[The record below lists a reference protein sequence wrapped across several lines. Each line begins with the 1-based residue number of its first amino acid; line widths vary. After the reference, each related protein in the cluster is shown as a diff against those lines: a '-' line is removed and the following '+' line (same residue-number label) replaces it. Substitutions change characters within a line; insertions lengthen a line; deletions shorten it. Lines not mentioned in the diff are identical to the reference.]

1 MSQICAAVCCGLCGD
16 SLLSQPTLG
25 GAALPQVTWAVDGP
39 LFRQVGHV
47 CWADVLSGG
56 EVGKSACCSVHLS
69 VEPGPLMATQKSRG
83 TWVCDGLCVSS
94 ELKEQRP

>member
-1 MSQICAAVCCGLCGD
+1 MSQICTAVCCGLFGD

-25 GAALPQVTWAVDGP
+25 GAALPQVTWAVDGS

-56 EVGKSACCSVHLS
+56 EVGKVGLLLGSFECGAR
-69 VEPGPLMATQKSRG
+69 PL
-83 TWVCDGLCVSS
+83 DGHPEVPWYLGM
-94 ELKEQRP
+94 